1 MNFHQ
6 SCPIEKSR
14 FATAVAYVYYQ
25 VQFGVM
31 FRIYSDFI
39 GNISLIF
46 HNAAVFLFFFAKIH
60 LFSVSVKRRR
70 ANNLIICKSVRYKT
84 LKNKRGYIRSI

>member
-1 MNFHQ
+1 VDFHHRATVEE
-6 SCPIEKSR
+6 SSL
-14 FATAVAYVYYQ
+14 ATAVAYVYYQ

-46 HNAAVFLFFFAKIH
+46 HNAAVFLFFF
-60 LFSVSVKRRR
+60 
-70 ANNLIICKSVRYKT
+70 CKNTSFFRKCKAQT
-84 LKNKRGYIRSI
+84 GK